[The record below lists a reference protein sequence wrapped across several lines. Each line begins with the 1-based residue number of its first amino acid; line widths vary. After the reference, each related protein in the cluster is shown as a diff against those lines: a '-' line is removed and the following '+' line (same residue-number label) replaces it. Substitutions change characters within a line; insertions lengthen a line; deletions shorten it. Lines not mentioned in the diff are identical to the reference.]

1 MFKMKDE
8 EKNKLI
14 GMRIRS
20 IRKKKGWIIKDLA
33 NKVNK
38 KIGTISDIE
47 RGRGNFSLK
56 TLQDIADAL
65 GVHLYELTGEKP
77 REVNKDNYIEKGNL
91 ADLIKLV
98 NTVKE
103 QPTLYLDG
111 KEISKETRVFVEDF
125 LDMIVERELK
135 KHKKK
140 TPKKEPK

>member
-1 MFKMKDE
+1 MKNVE
-8 EKNKLI
+8 ERNKLI
-14 GMRIRS
+14 GVRIRTL
-20 IRKKKGWIIKDLA
+20 RKKKGWLIKDLA

-65 GVHLYELTGEKP
+65 GVHLYELTGEKT
-77 REVNKDNYIEKGNL
+77 REVNDNYIEKGNL
-91 ADLIKLV
+91 SDLIKLV
-98 NTVKE
+98 ETVKE
-103 QPTLYLDG
+103 QPALYLDG

-135 KHKKK
+135 RHKKK
-140 TPKKEPK
+140 TPKKESK

>member
-77 REVNKDNYIEKGNL
+77 REVNDNYIEKGNL
-91 ADLIKLV
+91 SDLINLV
-98 NTVKE
+98 ETVKE
-103 QPTLYLDG
+103 QPALYLDG
-111 KEISKETRVFVEDF
+111 KEISKETRAFVEDF

-135 KHKKK
+135 RHKKK
-140 TPKKEPK
+140 TPKKESK